1 MSKLLQM
8 PFKMLSY
15 SFPSYS
21 RERYDWS
28 HSINMEMKTVISVL
42 SPVYSGCLKEGK
54 TARSSTNGAEL
65 ICFVPH
71 IHKPFLLMKS
81 KKKLNIKEKSELG
94 CSSYLGRRVGG
105 SSGAQFICLNSAFMP
120 VF

>member
-1 MSKLLQM
+1 MVAIQSEFISKESCTLLKTSVIMSNLLQM
-8 PFKMLSY
+8 PFKMFSY

-28 HSINMEMKTVISVL
+28 HSINMEMKTVISDL

-65 ICFVPH
+65 TCFVPH

-81 KKKLNIKEKSELG
+81 KTK
-94 CSSYLGRRVGG
+94 
-105 SSGAQFICLNSAFMP
+105 A
-120 VF
+120 